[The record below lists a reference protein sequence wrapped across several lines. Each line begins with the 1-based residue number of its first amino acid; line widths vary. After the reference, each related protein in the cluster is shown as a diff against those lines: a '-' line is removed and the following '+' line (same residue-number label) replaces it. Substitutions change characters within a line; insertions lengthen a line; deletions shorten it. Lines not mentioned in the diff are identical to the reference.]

1 MVGINIATV
10 NKFYD
15 LAILHESVPES
26 IQGHYN
32 ALRAKASKCVA
43 CHACEHNCPFG
54 VSIAERMAAAAALLG

>member
-10 NKFYD
+10 NKYYD

-54 VSIAERMAAAAALLG
+54 VSIA